1 MKEFMLVFRNAQSG
15 APKLSPEQLQDIT
28 KPWQDWIGGIAA
40 QGKLVD
46 RGNRLDFEGATVS
59 PGNVVT
65 DGPYAE
71 IKEILLGYTIVKTD
85 AIADAIE
92 IAKGCPILQVG
103 GNVEVR
109 TVVQMNL

>member
-15 APKLSPEQLQDIT
+15 APRLSPEQLQEIT

-40 QGKLVD
+40 QNKLVE
-46 RGNRLDFEGATVS
+46 RGNRLDYEGATVHA
-59 PGNVVT
+59 GNVVT

-92 IAKGCPILQVG
+92 IAKGCPVLNFG
-103 GNVEVR
+103 GTVEVR
-109 TVVQMNL
+109 TVVQMNM

>member
-1 MKEFMLVFRNAQSG
+1 MKEFMLVFRNEQAG
-15 APKLSPEQLQDIT
+15 APRLSPEQLQDIT

-40 QGKLVD
+40 HGKLVE
-46 RGNRLDFEGATVS
+46 RGNRLDYEGATVQ

-85 AIADAIE
+85 ALTDAIE
-92 IAKGCPILQVG
+92 IAKGCPILNVG
-103 GNVEVR
+103 GSVEVR
-109 TVVQMNL
+109 SVVQMNM